1 VAESGMA
8 PAMKVSD
15 LLAKAAIYYRDHP
28 DNDTD
33 LSPDS
38 CVTVGLYF
46 DFPKTKMVSAV
57 ALDAWGTETF
67 SDMLHAIAADF
78 EAPAET
84 VN

>member
-1 VAESGMA
+1 MR
-8 PAMKVSD
+8 VSD

-28 DNDTD
+28 DNDTE
-33 LSPDS
+33 LTPE
-38 CVTVGLYF
+38 CVVTVGLHF
-46 DFPKTKMVSAV
+46 DFPKTKMLSAV

-67 SDMLHAIAADF
+67 ADMLHAIAADY